1 MAFSIQM
8 LPTHR
13 KGVAKIIELLIK
25 QLFIFLSQQL
35 EMTETLKKYKKKM
48 KKIQPKKK
56 KKKGK
61 KMLLFSF
68 SYPLI
73 RCFPVLAPN
82 PQTPNLASKML
93 IW

>member
-56 KKKGK
+56 RKKEK
-61 KMLLFSF
+61 KCFSF
-68 SYPLI
+68 PLAI
-73 RCFPVLAPN
+73 PLSDVF
-82 PQTPNLASKML
+82 QF
-93 IW
+93 